1 MTVKRDIFPCDDG
14 ERQFSYDGED
24 SDCFHVMVMRDSFP
38 LASELT
44 IEYAGVFKKARVVRT
59 TFYPKEAYLF

>member
-24 SDCFHVMVMRDSFP
+24 SDCFHVMMVRDSFP
-38 LASELT
+38 CDDGERQFP
-44 IEYAGVFKKARVVRT
+44 IGQ
-59 TFYPKEAYLF
+59 